1 MSSSRS
7 YRSRASGGAFGVRN
21 TYRPYDSN
29 YDYTGAGIPDDRTPS
44 GDNRFLPLR
53 ENVNSWNNY
62 VGASQRLEEL
72 TQSAIN
78 AGVARYN
85 MTNQSVIWDRR
96 QDLQRARSLRATIQ
110 DYRDNQR
117 DCTAGNQSACNLVG
131 RRDRN
136 DRQYVNPN
144 QTSYRDY
151 FLHNNLE
158 GDIQE
163 SSTPGDIMQGGGD
176 VSVDVEPTGETSAP
190 RPAETEQQR
199 QQRARDYEEATG
211 EPMPS
216 DTPPGSVPP
225 APAGHGQPPRETTAK
240 ERCIARGDRWT
251 DDGGGGCFS
260 TAHPVA
266 PDPAPEERTGR
277 QNPDPDHSHRQ
288 VDPTASGGGS
298 HSGKDGSKTRAGTDG
313 VIEFDTGTHR
323 QSFPQKNEIKLLLNN
338 LRALKNPYGQQ
349 FVLDAPYGLGQN
361 VTCRMKYGNNKR
373 LVE

>member
-7 YRSRASGGAFGVRN
+7 YTQRAEGFRSHRN
-21 TYRPYDSN
+21 TYRPYDG
-29 YDYTGAGIPDDRTPS
+29 DYSGTGLPDDRTPSS
-44 GDNRFLPLR
+44 GDNRFLPTR
-53 ENVNSWNNY
+53 QNVNSWRDY

-85 MTNQSVIWDRR
+85 YTNQSVIWDRR

-131 RRDRN
+131 RRDKN
-136 DRQYVNPN
+136 DRAYYNPN
-144 QTSYRDY
+144 QSSYRDY

-158 GDIQE
+158 GDVQE
-163 SSTPGDIMQGGGD
+163 TSTPSDIMEGGGD
-176 VSVDVEPTGETSAP
+176 VSVEVEPTGEQ
-190 RPAETEQQR
+190 RPAPPAPPETEQQR
-199 QQRARDYEEATG
+199 EQRARDYEEATG
-211 EPMPS
+211 EPMPA
-216 DTPPGSVPP
+216 DTPPPDPP
-225 APAGHGQPPRETTAK
+225 APPQQTAK

-251 DDGGGGCFS
+251 DDAGGACFS
-260 TAHPVA
+260 DAHPVA

-277 QNPDPDHSHRQ
+277 QQPDDDHSHRQ
-288 VDPTASGGGS
+288 VHPTGNSGGS
-298 HSGKDGSKTRAGTDG
+298 HSGKDGSKTSHSSDG

-323 QSFPQKNEIKLLLNN
+323 QSFPQKNEMKFLLNN
-338 LRALKNPYGQQ
+338 LRAMKDPYN
-349 FVLDAPYGLGQN
+349 QN
-361 VTCRMKYGNNKR
+361 VDRHCKTQKR

>member
-144 QTSYRDY
+144 
-151 FLHNNLE
+151 
-158 GDIQE
+158 
-163 SSTPGDIMQGGGD
+163 
-176 VSVDVEPTGETSAP
+176 ETS
-190 RPAETEQQR
+190 
-199 QQRARDYEEATG
+199 
-211 EPMPS
+211 
-216 DTPPGSVPP
+216 
-225 APAGHGQPPRETTAK
+225 
-240 ERCIARGDRWT
+240 
-251 DDGGGGCFS
+251 
-260 TAHPVA
+260 
-266 PDPAPEERTGR
+266 
-277 QNPDPDHSHRQ
+277 
-288 VDPTASGGGS
+288 
-298 HSGKDGSKTRAGTDG
+298 
-313 VIEFDTGTHR
+313 
-323 QSFPQKNEIKLLLNN
+323 
-338 LRALKNPYGQQ
+338 
-349 FVLDAPYGLGQN
+349 
-361 VTCRMKYGNNKR
+361 
-373 LVE
+373 